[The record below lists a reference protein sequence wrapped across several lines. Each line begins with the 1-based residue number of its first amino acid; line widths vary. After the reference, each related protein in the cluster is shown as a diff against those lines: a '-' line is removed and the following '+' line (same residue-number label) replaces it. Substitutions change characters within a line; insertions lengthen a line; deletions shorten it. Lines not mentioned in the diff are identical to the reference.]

1 MTDDGKDYLE
11 SPDHVRTSLAAAMT
25 LDFKPGLFFRNA
37 RLHCINLL
45 LTYRGGCAA
54 RCAYCGLSGN
64 RPGEYGAK
72 SFIRVSWPTYPLR
85 EVIGRIRDHRER
97 VKRICISMI
106 TNLRSAAD
114 TREVCSRLRSSFD
127 IPVSL
132 LISPTI
138 LKNGDLEG
146 FKAAGADKVGV
157 AIDLATRPLFERLRG
172 PGVGGP
178 HRWETYWE
186 CLARA
191 LEVFGDGQAGAH
203 FMVGMGETEKE
214 MCCAIQRVRDMGG
227 RTHLFSFFPEAESR
241 LARRR
246 VPPMAQYR
254 RIQLARYLI
263 DEGLGR
269 ESGFEYDQQRPRTRL
284 RPSRRRAGRDHRR
297 RRALPHQRLSK
308 ATTARWPATG
318 PTPTRGPGPTSATTP
333 LLPNPGTSSGSESS
347 WRPPAAGGGPKRG
360 RSWKVQTFWNW
371 SAGGRASAATCRS
384 RSKAKNSNAAWRR
397 PGWRPRPATPSPGRS
412 SWWRNR
418 KSGTNWPTR
427 PPPAGCRSITG
438 PSRRRCWW

>member
-85 EVIGRIRDHRER
+85 EVIGRIRDRRER

-269 ESGFEYDQQRPRTRL
+269 ESGFECDQNGRVLDFGLPGEELDAIIAGGEPFRTSGCEGYDGQVACNRPYANSRPGPNIRNYPFAPEPGDIARIRKQL
-284 RPSRRRAGRDHRR
+284 APSRGRRGA
-297 RRALPHQRLSK
+297 
-308 ATTARWPATG
+308 
-318 PTPTRGPGPTSATTP
+318 
-333 LLPNPGTSSGSESS
+333 
-347 WRPPAAGGGPKRG
+347 
-360 RSWKVQTFWNW
+360 
-371 SAGGRASAATCRS
+371 
-384 RSKAKNSNAAWRR
+384 
-397 PGWRPRPATPSPGRS
+397 
-412 SWWRNR
+412 
-418 KSGTNWPTR
+418 
-427 PPPAGCRSITG
+427 
-438 PSRRRCWW
+438 